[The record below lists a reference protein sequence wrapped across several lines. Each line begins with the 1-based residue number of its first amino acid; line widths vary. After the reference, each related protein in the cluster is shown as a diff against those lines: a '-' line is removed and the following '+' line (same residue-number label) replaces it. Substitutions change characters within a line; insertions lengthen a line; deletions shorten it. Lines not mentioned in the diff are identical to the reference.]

1 MLFTSIETFHSQGG
15 GVSSSLRNITQEEI
29 NDYLSITNV
38 IFSFEGRRSVICW
51 ICLLLKSQR
60 HKDIEE
66 ELKMTRVI
74 SGVSMD
80 FNKGWKGRKI
90 WSRWT
95 HFICAH
101 VLQTQKKITRRKKN
115 YLSVS
120 WSGSRIKD
128 LSAVSS
134 QWRFSNVVLFVI
146 LEPFHSAPL
155 LSLYWRSTVRGE
167 WCFKRSMS
175 SAHTCSN
182 EEVMLLTSIKIF
194 LSHGGGVSSSL
205 TKFHAGGSQRSF
217 EYHKS
222 HFKLWRP

>member
-1 MLFTSIETFHSQGG
+1 MDTCSNAKVMLFTSIETFHSQGG

-80 FNKGWKGRKI
+80 FNKGQKGHKTYTR
-90 WSRWT
+90 ST

-101 VLQTQKKITRRKKN
+101 VFKTRKSLHKEN
-115 YLSVS
+115 KL
-120 WSGSRIKD
+120 
-128 LSAVSS
+128 
-134 QWRFSNVVLFVI
+134 
-146 LEPFHSAPL
+146 PL
-155 LSLYWRSTVRGE
+155 I
-167 WCFKRSMS
+167 C
-175 SAHTCSN
+175 
-182 EEVMLLTSIKIF
+182 
-194 LSHGGGVSSSL
+194 
-205 TKFHAGGSQRSF
+205 
-217 EYHKS
+217 
-222 HFKLWRP
+222 